1 MHKEMRVGDTLGV
14 AVRVRL
20 GELTPADVA
29 VEIRYGFYDNAGQ
42 VGTGTILPA
51 RHDGRDGDEEVY
63 RVEIPCAGSGRYG
76 FSARVLP
83 RHPDLANPLT
93 PLRMTWEE
101 AVPGA

>member
-1 MHKEMRVGDTLGV
+1 VGDTVGV

-20 GELTPADVA
+20 GGLIPAEVA
-29 VEIRYGFYDNAGQ
+29 VEIRYGFYDAAGQ
-42 VGTGTILPA
+42 VGVGTILPA

-63 RVEIPCAGSGRYG
+63 RVEIPCNGSGRFG
-76 FSARVLP
+76 FAARVLP

-101 AVPGA
+101 PVPDA